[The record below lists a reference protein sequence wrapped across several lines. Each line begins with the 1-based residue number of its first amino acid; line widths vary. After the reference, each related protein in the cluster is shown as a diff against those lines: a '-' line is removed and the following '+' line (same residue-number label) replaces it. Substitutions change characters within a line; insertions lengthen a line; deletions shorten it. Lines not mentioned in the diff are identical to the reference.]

1 MRLGRR
7 TVGASLA
14 LVALTALAGVAVWP
28 RLPAEMAI
36 HFSASGT
43 PDSYVS
49 KAVGV
54 ALVPAIMLA
63 TLLLIEGAMRVD
75 PPADSRTADAVTVAT
90 MAFVAA
96 VHGLVLAWN
105 LGYAVDFGLVL
116 VGTLLWAAAV
126 CAYAIRREYGVAT

>member
-1 MRLGRR
+1 MLLARR

-14 LVALTALAGVAVWP
+14 LVALAALAGVAVWP

-43 PDSYVS
+43 PDNYVP

-63 TLLLIEGAMRVD
+63 TLLVIEGAMRVD
-75 PPADSRTADAVTVAT
+75 PPADSRTVDAVTVAT

-116 VGTLLWAAAV
+116 VGTLLWAGAV
-126 CAYAIRREYGVAT
+126 CAYAIRRERGVAA